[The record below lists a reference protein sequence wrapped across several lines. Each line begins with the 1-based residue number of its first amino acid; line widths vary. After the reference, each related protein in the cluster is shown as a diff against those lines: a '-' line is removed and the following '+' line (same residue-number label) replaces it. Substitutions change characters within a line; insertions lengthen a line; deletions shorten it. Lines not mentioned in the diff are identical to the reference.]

1 MPDAFV
7 NPRLWTTHSTLL
19 HSTMAESMMNHS
31 SDRYIEQNIQDIQQ
45 LLLNNFFDIKRRNEA
60 MLFLH
65 PPVQVS
71 ARLGAAVSDVKVC
84 SVQLQFMTMLINSGK
99 LLNSISSDTD
109 MASISFFTNEVHD
122 TSDFKEK
129 LDLLLTWSV
138 TPLQFGDHRP
148 FAAVT
153 LIRKW
158 RDQACDR
165 ASRRDFSN
173 PNEFL
178 QDLLFDWIDMS
189 DVAGEPS
196 NIRAVALVYG
206 KLVKHEL
213 FSYSSYIQRLIAR
226 EEPGITNPE
235 VSRCCV

>member
-1 MPDAFV
+1 
-7 NPRLWTTHSTLL
+7 
-19 HSTMAESMMNHS
+19 
-31 SDRYIEQNIQDIQQ
+31 
-45 LLLNNFFDIKRRNEA
+45 
-60 MLFLH
+60 MLT
-65 PPVQVS
+65 S
-71 ARLGAAVSDVKVC
+71 Y
-84 SVQLQFMTMLINSGK
+84 GK

-109 MASISFFTNEVHD
+109 MASISFFANEIHD
-122 TSDFKEK
+122 TSCFKEK

-178 QDLLFDWIDMS
+178 QDMLFDWIDTS
-189 DVAGEPS
+189 DVAGEHT
-196 NIRAVALVYG
+196 NIRSVALVYG

-213 FSYSSYIQRLIAR
+213 FSYASYIQRLIAR
-226 EEPGITNPE
+226 EEPGITNSK
-235 VSRCCV
+235 VSQFCINYSQVSMINRMLIHAIVDS